1 MTKRPLILIS
11 NDDGV
16 QAQGIGVLTDLMRQL
31 GDVVV
36 VAPDG
41 PRSAA
46 SCCISPLA
54 TIIIKLLKQEEGL
67 TVYRCSGTPT
77 DCVKLAMDGL
87 LTRKPDLVVSGINHG
102 DNASVS
108 LHYSGTVGA
117 ALEAC
122 MKNVPAIA
130 YSLKTKKTQGCDFRP
145 YEEVIIETARYAL
158 EHGLPQD
165 VLLNVNFPEVPA
177 LKGTRVC
184 RMGRGRWMK
193 EMVEETDKPLGK
205 DERAFHLTGYFQNL
219 EPDAEDTDYWA
230 LDHGYAA
237 ITPIGLDMTAKSP
250 LPAPPLGECLG
261 AAVLLKCDT
270 PSKGEKEGAS

>member
-1 MTKRPLILIS
+1 MTERPLILIS

-16 QAQGIGVLTDLMRQL
+16 QAQGIRELTRMMCRL

-46 SCCISPLA
+46 SCSISPIT
-54 TIIIKLLKQEEGL
+54 TINIKLLKEEEGL
-67 TVYRCSGTPT
+67 KIYQCSGTPT
-77 DCVKLAMDGL
+77 DCVKLALDGL

-108 LHYSGTVGA
+108 MHYSGTVGA

-122 MKNVPAIA
+122 MKAVPAIA
-130 YSLKTKKTQGCDFRP
+130 FSLKTKSQECDFRP
-145 YEEVIIETARYAL
+145 YEEVIMRTAREVL
-158 EHGLPQD
+158 QHGLPED
-165 VLLNVNFPEVPA
+165 VLLNVNFPEVEV

-184 RMGRGRWMK
+184 RVGRGRWMK
-193 EMVEETDKPLGK
+193 EMKRVGED
-205 DERAFHLTGYFQNL
+205 AYQLTGYFQNL

-237 ITPIGLDMTAKSP
+237 ITPVQLDMTAHH
-250 LPAPPLGECLG
+250 LLGKLTI
-261 AAVLLKCDT
+261 DN
-270 PSKGEKEGAS
+270 